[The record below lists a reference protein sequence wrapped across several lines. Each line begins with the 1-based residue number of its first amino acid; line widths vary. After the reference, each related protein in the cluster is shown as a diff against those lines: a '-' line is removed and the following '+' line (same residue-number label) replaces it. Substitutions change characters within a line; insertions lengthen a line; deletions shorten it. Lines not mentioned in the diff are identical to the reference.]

1 MKSWIKQEK
10 QMLNIKRALRSDR
23 LMKALTGQT
32 MAEFKRL
39 LPNFSAGL
47 KKTQAKARKERKR
60 AMGGGRRH
68 TLETPTDKLFFIL
81 FYLKCYPTFDLAGLL
96 YGVDRSQAQ
105 RWVKALL
112 PVLET
117 VLGWQAVLP
126 QRRIRS
132 IEEFI
137 QHFPAVKDVFVD
149 GTERLVQRPQQA
161 KAQRELY
168 SGKQHE
174 HTLKNLVVS
183 DEDRHILCLT
193 KTRPGARQDY
203 YRFKQTGLGEIIPDN
218 VWVWVDLGF
227 VGITKDYPCLQVV
240 IPHKS
245 SKNHPL
251 TPEQKAEN
259 QVISTFRI
267 RVEHTIAGIK
277 RFRCLTDAYRN
288 KGTIL
293 ADKFMVIACGLWNYH
308 LLPA

>member
-1 MKSWIKQEK
+1 
-10 QMLNIKRALRSDR
+10 MLNNKRAQSSDR
-23 LMKALTGQT
+23 LMKALTGLT
-32 MAEFKRL
+32 IAEFEQL
-39 LPNFSAGL
+39 LLEFSAGL
-47 KKTQAKARKERKR
+47 KKAQAKAKKERER
-60 AMGGGRRH
+60 AVGGGRRH
-68 TLETPTDKLFFIL
+68 TLKTPTDKLFFIL

-96 YGVDRSQAQ
+96 FDVDRSQAQ

-126 QRRIRS
+126 QRRIGS

-137 QHFPAVKDVFVD
+137 QRFPAATDVFID
-149 GTERLVQRPQQA
+149 GTERPVQRPQQA
-161 KAQRELY
+161 KAQQELY

-193 KTRPGARQDY
+193 QTKPGARQDY

-218 VWVWVDLGF
+218 VGVWVDLGF
-227 VGITKDYPCLQVV
+227 VGIVKDYPCLQVV

-259 QVISTFRI
+259 RVVSAFRI

-288 KGTIL
+288 KGTVL
-293 ADKFMVIACGLWNYH
+293 ADKFMLIACGLWNYH
-308 LLPA
+308 LLLA

>member
-1 MKSWIKQEK
+1 MKV
-10 QMLNIKRALRSDR
+10 LLRI
-23 LMKALTGQT
+23 
-32 MAEFKRL
+32 
-39 LPNFSAGL
+39 
-47 KKTQAKARKERKR
+47 
-60 AMGGGRRH
+60 
-68 TLETPTDKLFFIL
+68 LET
-81 FYLKCYPTFDLAGLL
+81 A
-96 YGVDRSQAQ
+96 
-105 RWVKALL
+105 
-112 PVLET
+112 
-117 VLGWQAVLP
+117 LGWQAVLP
-126 QRRIRS
+126 QRQIRS
-132 IEEFI
+132 IEEFV
-137 QHFPAVKDVFVD
+137 QRFPAVKDVFVD

-174 HTLKNLVVS
+174 HTLENLVVS

-203 YRFKQTGLGEIIPDN
+203 YRFKQTGLGEVIPDK

-227 VGITKDYPCLQVV
+227 VGIVKDYPCLQVV

-293 ADKFMVIACGLWNYH
+293 ADKFMLIACGLLELSPLACLILLSLRSSYH
-308 LLPA
+308 FSSTLFRNTSNAFQLQNHPKKKSPDAFFKTWDFFHPISYQPLTIAAYR

>member
-1 MKSWIKQEK
+1 
-10 QMLNIKRALRSDR
+10 MLNNKRAQSSDR
-23 LMKALTGQT
+23 LMKALTGLT
-32 MAEFKRL
+32 IAEFERL
-39 LPNFSAGL
+39 LLKFSAGL
-47 KKTQAKARKERKR
+47 KKAQAKAKKERER
-60 AMGGGRRH
+60 AVGGGRRH
-68 TLETPTDKLFFIL
+68 TLKTPTDKLFFIL

-96 YGVDRSQAQ
+96 FDVDRSQAQ

-126 QRRIRS
+126 QRRIGS

-137 QHFPAVKDVFVD
+137 QRFPAATDVFID
-149 GTERLVQRPQQA
+149 GTERPVQRPQQA
-161 KAQRELY
+161 KAQQELY

-193 KTRPGARQDY
+193 QTKPGARQDY

-218 VWVWVDLGF
+218 VGVWVDLGF
-227 VGITKDYPCLQVV
+227 VGIVKDYPCLQVV

-259 QVISTFRI
+259 RVVSAFRI

-288 KGTIL
+288 KGTVL
-293 ADKFMVIACGLWNYH
+293 ADKFMLIACGLWNYH
-308 LLPA
+308 LLLA

>member
-1 MKSWIKQEK
+1 
-10 QMLNIKRALRSDR
+10 MLNIKRAQRSER
-23 LMKALTGQT
+23 LMKALTGLT
-32 MAEFKRL
+32 MAEFEQL
-39 LPNFSAGL
+39 LPGFGAGL
-47 KKTQAKARKERKR
+47 KKTQSQDRKERKR
-60 AMGGGRRH
+60 AVGGGRRH
-68 TLETPTDKLFFIL
+68 TLETLPDKLFFIL

-96 YGVDRSQAQ
+96 YDVDRSQAQ

-126 QRRIRS
+126 RRRIGS

-137 QHFPAVKDVFVD
+137 QRFPAIKDVFVD
-149 GTERLVQRPQQA
+149 GTDRPVQRPQQA

-174 HTLKNLVVS
+174 HTLKNLVIS
-183 DEDRHILCLT
+183 NEDRRILCLT
-193 KTRPGARQDY
+193 PTKPGARQDY
-203 YRFKQTGLGEIIPDN
+203 YRFKQTGLGEVIPDN
-218 VWVWVDLGF
+218 VEVWVDLGF
-227 VGITKDYPCLQVV
+227 LGIAKDFPFLQVV

-251 TPEQKAEN
+251 TPEQKDDN
-259 QVISTFRI
+259 RVISAFRI

-288 KGTIL
+288 KGTVL
-293 ADKFMVIACGLWNYH
+293 ADKFMLIACGLWNYH
-308 LLPA
+308 LLLA

>member
-1 MKSWIKQEK
+1 
-10 QMLNIKRALRSDR
+10 MLNIKRAQSSDR
-23 LMKALTGQT
+23 LMKALTGLT
-32 MAEFKRL
+32 IAEFERL
-39 LPNFSAGL
+39 LLEFSAGL
-47 KKTQAKARKERKR
+47 KKAQAKAKKERER
-60 AMGGGRRH
+60 AVGGGRRH
-68 TLETPTDKLFFIL
+68 TLKTPTDKLFFIL

-96 YGVDRSQAQ
+96 FDVDRSQAQ

-126 QRRIRS
+126 QRRIGS

-137 QHFPAVKDVFVD
+137 QRFPAATDVFID
-149 GTERLVQRPQQA
+149 GTERPVQRPQQA
-161 KAQRELY
+161 KAQQELY

-193 KTRPGARQDY
+193 QTKPGARQDY

-218 VWVWVDLGF
+218 VGVWVDLGF
-227 VGITKDYPCLQVV
+227 VGIVKDYPCLQVV

-259 QVISTFRI
+259 RVVSAFRI

-288 KGTIL
+288 KGTVL
-293 ADKFMVIACGLWNYH
+293 ADKFMLIACGLWNYH
-308 LLPA
+308 LLLA

>member
-1 MKSWIKQEK
+1 
-10 QMLNIKRALRSDR
+10 MLNIKRAQSSDR
-23 LMKALTGQT
+23 LMKALTGLT
-32 MAEFKRL
+32 IAEFERL
-39 LPNFSAGL
+39 LLEFSAGL
-47 KKTQAKARKERKR
+47 KKAHAKAKKERER
-60 AMGGGRRH
+60 AVGGGRRH
-68 TLETPTDKLFFIL
+68 TLKTPTDKLFFIL

-96 YGVDRSQAQ
+96 FDVDRSQAQ

-126 QRRIRS
+126 QRRIGS

-137 QHFPAVKDVFVD
+137 QRFPAATDVFID
-149 GTERLVQRPQQA
+149 GTERPVQRPQQA
-161 KAQRELY
+161 KAQQELY

-193 KTRPGARQDY
+193 QTKPGARQDY

-218 VWVWVDLGF
+218 VGVWVDLGF
-227 VGITKDYPCLQVV
+227 VGIVKDYPCLQVV

-259 QVISTFRI
+259 RVVSAFRI

-288 KGTIL
+288 KGTVL
-293 ADKFMVIACGLWNYH
+293 ADKFMLIACGLWNYH
-308 LLPA
+308 LLLA

>member
-1 MKSWIKQEK
+1 
-10 QMLNIKRALRSDR
+10 MLNIKRAQRSER
-23 LMKALTGQT
+23 LMKALTGLT
-32 MAEFKRL
+32 IDEFERL
-39 LPNFSAGL
+39 LPDFSAGL
-47 KKTQAKARKERKR
+47 KKAQAKVKKERER
-60 AMGGGRRH
+60 AEGGGRRH
-68 TLETPTDKLFFIL
+68 TLKTSTDRLFFIL

-96 YGVDRSQAQ
+96 YDVDRSQAQ

-126 QRRIRS
+126 QRRIGS

-137 QHFPAVKDVFVD
+137 QRFPAVKDVFVD
-149 GTERLVQRPQQA
+149 GTERPVQRPQQA

-193 KTRPGARQDY
+193 PTRPGARQDY

-218 VWVWVDLGF
+218 VGVWVDLGF
-227 VGITKDYPCLQVV
+227 VGIVKDYPCLQVV

-259 QVISTFRI
+259 RVVSAFRI

-288 KGTIL
+288 KGTVF
-293 ADKFMVIACGLWNYH
+293 ADKFMLIACGLWNYH
-308 LLPA
+308 LLLACSFNH

>member
-1 MKSWIKQEK
+1 
-10 QMLNIKRALRSDR
+10 MLNNKRAQSSDR
-23 LMKALTGQT
+23 LMKALTGLT
-32 MAEFKRL
+32 IAEFEQL
-39 LPNFSAGL
+39 LLEFSAGL
-47 KKTQAKARKERKR
+47 KKAQAKAKKERER
-60 AMGGGRRH
+60 AVGGGRRH
-68 TLETPTDKLFFIL
+68 TLKTPTDKLFFIL

-96 YGVDRSQAQ
+96 FDVDRSQAQ

-126 QRRIRS
+126 QRRIGS

-137 QHFPAVKDVFVD
+137 QRFPAAKDVFID
-149 GTERLVQRPQQA
+149 GTERPVQRPQQA
-161 KAQRELY
+161 KAQQELY

-193 KTRPGARQDY
+193 QTKPGARQDY

-218 VWVWVDLGF
+218 VGVWVDLGF
-227 VGITKDYPCLQVV
+227 VGIVKDYPCLQVV

-259 QVISTFRI
+259 RVVSAFRI

-288 KGTIL
+288 KGTVL
-293 ADKFMVIACGLWNYH
+293 ADKFMLIACGLWNYH
-308 LLPA
+308 LLLA

>member
-1 MKSWIKQEK
+1 
-10 QMLNIKRALRSDR
+10 MLNNKRAQSSDR
-23 LMKALTGQT
+23 LMKALTGLT
-32 MAEFKRL
+32 IAEFERL
-39 LPNFSAGL
+39 LLEFSAGL
-47 KKTQAKARKERKR
+47 KKAQAKAKKERER
-60 AMGGGRRH
+60 AVGGGRRH
-68 TLETPTDKLFFIL
+68 TLKTPTDKLFFIL

-96 YGVDRSQAQ
+96 FDVDRSQAQ

-126 QRRIRS
+126 QRRIGS

-137 QHFPAVKDVFVD
+137 QRFPAATDVFID
-149 GTERLVQRPQQA
+149 GTERPVQRPQQA
-161 KAQRELY
+161 KAQQELY

-193 KTRPGARQDY
+193 QTKPGARQDY

-218 VWVWVDLGF
+218 VGVWVDLGF
-227 VGITKDYPCLQVV
+227 VGIVKDYPCLQVV

-259 QVISTFRI
+259 RVVSAFRI

-288 KGTIL
+288 KGTVL
-293 ADKFMVIACGLWNYH
+293 ADKFMLIACGLWNYH
-308 LLPA
+308 LLLA